1 MGKFKSW
8 SKKKKI
14 AVVSIIVAL
23 FLLVAIVVG
32 GLIALNWYCDPG
44 EYEIV
49 SSQYFATSD
58 TELIAHRG
66 FRALEP
72 ENTIPAFQKAGELG
86 MSGAECDVYMTKDGV
101 WVVHHDPVIFRMMNG
116 YKNIEKSTYD
126 ELMKYDHDNG
136 INIDKYPNLKI
147 CTLDEYLDICD
158 EYSMVAYI
166 ELKGK
171 NNTEHYDK
179 IIDSINAHKSPVVFI
194 SFQEENLLAMR
205 KLTDVP
211 MFYLVQV
218 IKPEDIDIAKG
229 IGNCGIDF
237 NGNKNKNYDNNA
249 EIIKLCQD
257 EGLELAAWTIDDLD
271 TFQHLVDLGV
281 EYITTDCITY

>member
-1 MGKFKSW
+1 MDKFKSW

-66 FRALEP
+66 FRAAAP
-72 ENTIPAFQKAGELG
+72 ENTAPAFVEAGERN
-86 MSGAECDVYMTKDGV
+86 MNAAECDVYMTKDGV

-249 EIIKLCQD
+249 EIIKLCQA
-257 EGLELAAWTIDDLD
+257 EALELAAWTIDDLD